1 MLNVSYFGT
10 WSRFGVSRSTDGN
23 DNIKRNSYKEG
34 CPLLN
39 ADGVWSSRLRGGGRD
54 QISQKDRLHFIE
66 QQTIKLSPI
75 ETDGIILDIG
85 GGGEGINQEKKVTSR
100 VS

>member
-1 MLNVSYFGT
+1 
-10 WSRFGVSRSTDGN
+10 
-23 DNIKRNSYKEG
+23 
-34 CPLLN
+34 
-39 ADGVWSSRLRGGGRD
+39 
-54 QISQKDRLHFIE
+54 LHFIE